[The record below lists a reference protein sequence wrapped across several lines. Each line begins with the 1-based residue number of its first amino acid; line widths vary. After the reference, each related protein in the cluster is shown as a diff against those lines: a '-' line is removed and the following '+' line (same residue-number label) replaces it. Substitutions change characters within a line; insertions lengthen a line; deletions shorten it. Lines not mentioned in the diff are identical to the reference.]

1 MPVYYVDGRFVP
13 ADQAMIPVDD
23 LAVLRGI
30 GVFDL
35 LRTSGGRPV
44 YLEEHVARLV
54 ESARQIDLDI
64 PWSMETICQVV
75 RETLSKNQL
84 DEASIRIVIT
94 GGSSPDFITPT
105 GRPRLL
111 VLVTPLT
118 SPPNWW
124 YTQGIKVITLQ
135 AERRIPG
142 AKSID
147 YLAAA
152 LALRQAHAAN
162 AVEAIY
168 LDRENHALEGT
179 TSNLF
184 AFIADKL
191 VTPGQGILS
200 GVTRKSVLEIAREH
214 HPVQIRDLPLNELL
228 QAREAF
234 ITGTGKGIV
243 PVVQVDETVIGDG
256 RPGRDTR
263 ALMTALE
270 TLTRGEPVG

>member
-64 PWSMETICQVV
+64 PWSRETICQVV
-75 RETLSKNQL
+75 RETLAKNQL

-124 YTQGIKVITLQ
+124 YTQGIKVITLH

-270 TLTRGEPVG
+270 TLTRGAPVG